1 MADNTAGRV
10 LLEEQKKTKLSRKAA
25 GGVSMDQSNQNLEHH
40 EQPQGIKIG
49 IAGNRRK
56 VAVLWADPRSLLG
69 QLHAVA
75 R

>member
-1 MADNTAGRV
+1 
-10 LLEEQKKTKLSRKAA
+10 
-25 GGVSMDQSNQNLEHH
+25 MDQSNQNLEHH

-49 IAGNRRK
+49 IAGNRRE